1 MILENLKK
9 NNREFLSNCR
19 EIGIFKAI
27 KIEIRR
33 SHDEMQKNGLD
44 LGKLNLWAILKF
56 LIIGSIIAFAM
67 SYFAFLY
74 IIIGF
79 FLLRILAKFLI

>member
-1 MILENLKK
+1 MILEKLKK
-9 NNREFLSNCR
+9 NNREFLINCR

-44 LGKLNLWAILKF
+44 LGKINFWAILKF
-56 LIIGSIIAFAM
+56 LIIGSIVAFAM

-74 IIIGF
+74 VLIGI
-79 FLLRILAKFLI
+79 FLFLTLLKFLI